1 MFLNIML
8 FKIAL
13 PYLYVSIRQGWL
25 VSGKYVLGDGGY
37 SVIFDKQM
45 AVVASRFNVIKTAVL
60 MSLKRVTHG
69 KPTNTA
75 IK

>member
-1 MFLNIML
+1 MAIQNFCPSVLSVYS
-8 FKIAL
+8 L
-13 PYLYVSIRQGWL
+13 PGTYVF
-25 VSGKYVLGDGGY
+25 GGGCN

-60 MSLKRVTHG
+60 ISLKRVTHG
-69 KPTNTA
+69 TPTHTP